1 MVVKNGVHLIL
12 NQHVFVILPWI
23 QRKYIT
29 TLEKLHKSFPL
40 FQAEYIAKKFNFSE
54 QSLSFVFCLRNFL
67 KSLLLLNFTK
77 LLSLDVGVLFRSLDA
92 TVVFFVNAVELSN
105 QIYILLL
112 YETG

>member
-40 FQAEYIAKKFNFSE
+40 FQAAYIAKKFNFE
-54 QSLSFVFCLRNFL
+54 NKNSFSCGSVNRRN
-67 KSLLLLNFTK
+67 
-77 LLSLDVGVLFRSLDA
+77 A
-92 TVVFFVNAVELSN
+92 E
-105 QIYILLL
+105 
-112 YETG
+112 